1 MYVVII
7 FQSPEVANDKPVF
20 KIFVTVLV
28 IIAGGQEIRSFLSLK
43 YFKFKDIFEGLLSYV
58 A

>member
-20 KIFVTVLV
+20 KIFVTLLV
-28 IIAGGQEIRSFLSLK
+28 IIVRGQEIRSFLNLK
-43 YFKFKDIFEGLLSYV
+43 YFKFTDIFERHF
-58 A
+58 